1 MALGEVAQE
10 GDHLAI
16 ATAKARLEDIDPLV
30 RLEAERTLM
39 TLKAGLFRKTP
50 VSEPA
55 LGSSDSVVA
64 AQIMSTVGIAGD
76 AHGLNKVDTHVE
88 NKEVRF
94 AVLRK
99 KLPS

>member
-1 MALGEVAQE
+1 
-10 GDHLAI
+10 
-16 ATAKARLEDIDPLV
+16 
-30 RLEAERTLM
+30 M

-99 KLPS
+99 KLPSYSFEFSHNADVGHAQIVPDSYAS